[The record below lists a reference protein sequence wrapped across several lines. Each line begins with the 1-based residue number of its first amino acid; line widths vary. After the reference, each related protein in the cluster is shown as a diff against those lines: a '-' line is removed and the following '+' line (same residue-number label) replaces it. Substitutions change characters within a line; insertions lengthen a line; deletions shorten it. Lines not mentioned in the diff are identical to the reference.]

1 MFNTILE
8 IAVALLFVYG
18 IYKLAFSKDTP
29 ENTVANTNK
38 STTPSTASVVEPST
52 ATVVEDKKEPAKC
65 GCGRSSTGF
74 CVGLHK
80 LTDAEWAVHPDN
92 PAKVAPEV
100 VSEVKADVVAVDV
113 KAEAEA
119 MVTEVKA
126 EVAAIVANAETVL
139 AEAKAVVETPAPAVV
154 EVSVPVKKAKK
165 VKAPAKPRAK
175 KTK

>member
-18 IYKLAFSKDTP
+18 IYRLAFSKDTP
-29 ENTVANTNK
+29 ENTIANTNK
-38 STTPSTASVVEPST
+38 STTPSTASAVEPST
-52 ATVVEDKKEPAKC
+52 ATVVEEKKDPAKC

-100 VSEVKADVVAVDV
+100 VNPQITDAV
-113 KAEAEA
+113 
-119 MVTEVKA
+119 TQ
-126 EVAAIVANAETVL
+126 
-139 AEAKAVVETPAPAVV
+139 VEKPVEAPAVV

-165 VKAPAKPRAK
+165 PKAPAKPRVK